1 MLSAGLPSL
10 SSGLTRGT
18 DRIDAGV
25 IAQFAEMTKLEPKP
39 PADAQLTELRALLAR
54 RAQLVEMAK
63 AEKQRGAKAENPLT
77 RRSCAKVLRQ
87 LQAEITRIERAI
99 GKLIDASPVFQ
110 AKAALLKSIPG
121 VGDVVARVFIAELP
135 ELGIVDRHEIAALVG
150 VAPINQD
157 SGRWRGKRKIKAGR
171 PQVRAPL
178 YVACLSMIQC
188 NKPLRA
194 FYRRLVAG
202 GKEKKL
208 ALIAVMR
215 KLVVIANAMVKA
227 GKPWTAADA

>member
-1 MLSAGLPSL
+1 
-10 SSGLTRGT
+10 
-18 DRIDAGV
+18 
-25 IAQFAEMTKLEPKP
+25 
-39 PADAQLTELRALLAR
+39 
-54 RAQLVEMAK
+54 
-63 AEKQRGAKAENPLT
+63 
-77 RRSCAKVLRQ
+77 
-87 LQAEITRIERAI
+87 
-99 GKLIDASPVFQ
+99 
-110 AKAALLKSIPG
+110 LKSIPG

-188 NKPLRA
+188 NKPLR
-194 FYRRLVAG
+194 YRRLVAA